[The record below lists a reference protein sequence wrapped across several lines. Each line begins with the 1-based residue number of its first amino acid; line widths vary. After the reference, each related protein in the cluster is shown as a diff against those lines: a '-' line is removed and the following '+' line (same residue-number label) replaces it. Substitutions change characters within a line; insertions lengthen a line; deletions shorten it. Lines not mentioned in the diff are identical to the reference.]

1 MAVVRIGFL
10 IVVLGV
16 AARVAQGQT
25 LPDPGVFDRVL
36 GAFVHGDLVDYA
48 GLAQR
53 RLDLD
58 LYLEQLARTSPTDLD
73 LLSRDERLAFWINAF
88 NACVLLLVIDHY
100 PIEPRP
106 ASEARRP
113 QMAGVPENSV
123 RQIPD
128 PWTRQFCRVAQRDRS
143 LSGIEHGI
151 LRPLGEPR
159 VHFALHRASR
169 SCPSLA
175 PEAYRGHRIAEQLD
189 EAVRRFVADPRHY
202 VLVRSDRPILRVNKL
217 LDWYKEDFGG
227 TGGVVTFLQR
237 YAAPADA
244 ETLHPGRVRVEY
256 LPYDWTLNEAAAAEP
271 AR

>member
-1 MAVVRIGFL
+1 MLRIGFL
-10 IVVLGV
+10 ISMLAG
-16 AARVAQGQT
+16 ATRVAQGQT
-25 LPDPGVFDRVL
+25 LPDPLVLDRVL
-36 GAFVHGDLVDYA
+36 GAVVHGDLVDYA
-48 GLAQR
+48 GLAQD

-88 NACVLLLVIDHY
+88 NACALLLVIDHY
-100 PIEPRP
+100 PIRPRP
-106 ASEARRP
+106 AGEARRP

-169 SCPSLA
+169 SCPALA
-175 PEAYRGHRIAEQLD
+175 PEAYRGDRIAEQLD

-202 VLVRSDRPILRVNKL
+202 VLVRLERPTLRVNKL

-227 TGGVVTFLQR
+227 TSGVVAFLQR

-244 ETLHPGRVRVEY
+244 ELLQPGRVRVEY
-256 LPYDWTLNEAAAAEP
+256 LPYDWALNEAAAAP
-271 AR
+271 TAR